1 MVQKRKEMRS
11 SKTNKQKTER
21 EIYLEQFHCESE
33 EKEKTGAD
41 EDRLLDSIMRRFQNC
56 LIASDFSVKYEVCC
70 QLENKGES

>member
-41 EDRLLDSIMRRFQNC
+41 ED
-56 LIASDFSVKYEVCC
+56 
-70 QLENKGES
+70 